1 MYNRVVKSFITHL
14 ASTWNH
20 LLHICLS
27 KLITKSKTLNVLTWI
42 TKGLLNSTID
52 IILIFSYTIFI
63 RLLHSFQ
70 SPLFSLFTV
79 SNHKNLTLFTS
90 TYLPCLIFY
99 SVFFSAALFYEEQ
112 TASNSCYVEYNE
124 SIFVCVWIRMRPETQ
139 AKFCLN
145 WVNSRFVTTKT
156 KTATLFPRKQY
167 KRI

>member
-52 IILIFSYTIFI
+52 IILIFSNTIFI

-79 SNHKNLTLFTS
+79 SNLQKPYPFYLHLPGMFDFLF
-90 TYLPCLIFY
+90 
-99 SVFFSAALFYEEQ
+99 SVFIAALFFEEQ
-112 TASNSCYVEYNE
+112 TASNSCYVEYIE

-139 AKFCLN
+139 AKFYLN

-156 KTATLFPRKQY
+156 KTATLFPRKQH